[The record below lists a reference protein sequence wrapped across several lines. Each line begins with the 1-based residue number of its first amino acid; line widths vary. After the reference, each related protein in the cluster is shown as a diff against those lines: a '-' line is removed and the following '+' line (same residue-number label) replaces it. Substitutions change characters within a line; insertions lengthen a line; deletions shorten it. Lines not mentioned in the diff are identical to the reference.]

1 MKGELLVSQEKKNI
15 SSKMDK
21 SVSDWLL
28 TGGFLTG
35 VDSVIRLSYINF
47 FTQLLVSK
55 KNSANQIIWHL
66 HPGF

>member
-35 VDSVIRLSYINF
+35 VDSVI
-47 FTQLLVSK
+47 
-55 KNSANQIIWHL
+55 
-66 HPGF
+66 